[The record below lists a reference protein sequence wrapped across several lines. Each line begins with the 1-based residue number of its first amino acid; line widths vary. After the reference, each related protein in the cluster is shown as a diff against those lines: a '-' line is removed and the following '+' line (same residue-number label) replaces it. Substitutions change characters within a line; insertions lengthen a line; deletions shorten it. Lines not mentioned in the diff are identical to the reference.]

1 MTLAVGDFAFGHFA
15 FEFGPKIVF
24 VGGGRIG
31 RDSGIFRGFFVVFRS
46 ENGDGGTSA
55 GAAGWVV
62 GKRFA
67 IGGEG
72 LHWDVDL
79 LETGLELTA
88 GIDEGRGAVVVRV
101 VASELG
107 AVHADLQVFADFE
120 VEVDGVHAVVAAHG
134 ADELAF
140 FDELSNLDFAL
151 MEMGVEAV
159 DHVDFAG
166 DVAVG
171 VADDDA
177 VSPADADVFGEDDD
191 TAAHGVNGVA
201 EVGVTAT
208 FAVPVLAKV
217 AIGVEA
223 TEFVV
228 AGGVGFADG
237 EVKAVSEQAADGV

>member
-1 MTLAVGDFAFGHFA
+1 M
-15 FEFGPKIVF
+15 
-24 VGGGRIG
+24 
-31 RDSGIFRGFFVVFRS
+31 
-46 ENGDGGTSA
+46 
-55 GAAGWVV
+55 
-62 GKRFA
+62 
-67 IGGEG
+67 
-72 LHWDVDL
+72 
-79 LETGLELTA
+79 ETGLELTA

-120 VEVDGVHAVVAAHG
+120 VEVNGVHAVVAAHG

-140 FDELSNLDFAL
+140 FDELANLDFAL

-177 VSPADADVFGEDDD
+177 VSPADADVFGEDDN
-191 TAAHGVNGVA
+191 TATHGVDGVA
-201 EVGVTAT
+201 KVGVTAT
-208 FAVPVLAKV
+208 FAVPVLTEV

-237 EVKAVSEQAADGV
+237 EVEAVSEQAADGV

>member
-15 FEFGPKIVF
+15 FEFGPKVIF
-24 VGGGRIG
+24 VGGGGIG
-31 RDSGIFRGFFVVFRS
+31 WSGGFFLGFFVVFGG
-46 ENGDGGTSA
+46 ENGDGGAST

-67 IGGEG
+67 VGREG

-120 VEVDGVHAVVAAHG
+120 VEVNGVHAVVAAHG

-140 FDELSNLDFAL
+140 FDELANLDFAL

-177 VSPADADVFGEDDD
+177 VSPADADVFGEDDN
-191 TAAHGVNGVA
+191 TATHGVDGVA
-201 EVGVTAT
+201 KVGVTAT
-208 FAVPVLAKV
+208 FAVPVLTEV

-237 EVKAVSEQAADGV
+237 EVEAVSEQAADGV